1 MKSKIN
7 ARVALVVMMTAT
19 AAFAQLCSIPTDQVD
34 SKKVFWG
41 STAGFEKPAE
51 VDYDAVLKVTP
62 EYKQMK
68 KDRVE
73 RGTGKYWIL
82 LNQATDRSTRAI
94 TEVGQNTEYDLITQ
108 HGYLA
113 SLTPAIPADDVTPL
127 VVAKVEGAGKVAKAK
142 GYGKDPKGDK
152 DDENGSRTAKAEVKT
167 EKKAEKKPKSE
178 SADK

>member
-1 MKSKIN
+1 MKSTIN
-7 ARVALVVMMTAT
+7 ARVALVVVMTAT
-19 AAFAQLCSIPTDQVD
+19 AAFAQLCSIPADQVD

-62 EYKQMK
+62 EYRQMK

-94 TEVGQNTEYDLITQ
+94 TEVGQDTEYDLIAQ
-108 HGYLA
+108 RGYLA

-127 VVAKVEGAGKVAKAK
+127 VVSKIEGGSKIAKAK
-142 GYGKDPKGDK
+142 KSGKNEKSDEGD
-152 DDENGSRTAKAEVKT
+152 SRTAKAEPKA
-167 EKKAEKKPKSE
+167 EKKAEKQPKSD
-178 SADK
+178 SAGN